1 MKIYDCFTFNDENNI
16 LEIRLNELNQYV
28 DFFVIIEFGENHQ
41 GNKKGEKIDK
51 KLLHKFKN
59 KIKYYYFEKFEKKL
73 NSWEKESFQRNQIE
87 VGLKEAKKEDI
98 IMISDVDEIPNLN
111 GFDFSNVKDYVFA
124 FSQLHSMYKL
134 NLIRN
139 ENWIGT
145 KLCKKEIFTSPQW
158 LRALK
163 VKKKYNFLRIDKFFS
178 KTYYSKFLIIDQG
191 GWHIG
196 WLKNSDEIIEKINS
210 YAHTEHNIPKF
221 NNKDYIEDCISKNLS
236 FLDNDDK
243 LNLKKEIHFLPKYI
257 LDNQNKFKEWI
268 KK

>member
-1 MKIYDCFTFNDENNI
+1 MKKST
-16 LEIRLNELNQYV
+16 
-28 DFFVIIEFGENHQ
+28 
-41 GNKKGEKIDK
+41 
-51 KLLHKFKN
+51 KN
-59 KIKYYYFEKFEKKL
+59 YFINLKIKLNIIILKNSKKKL

-163 VKKKYNFLRIDKFFS
+163 VKKKVQFF
-178 KTYYSKFLIIDQG
+178 T
-191 GWHIG
+191 
-196 WLKNSDEIIEKINS
+196 NR
-210 YAHTEHNIPKF
+210 
-221 NNKDYIEDCISKNLS
+221 
-236 FLDNDDK
+236 
-243 LNLKKEIHFLPKYI
+243 
-257 LDNQNKFKEWI
+257 
-268 KK
+268 